1 MINLKEIIDF
11 DIERLNKKQCEEEIK
26 HFHEKGR
33 VKCRFLERIGR
44 RMIITQNY
52 DPRKVYPILLKF
64 YRDDSFDKVNK
75 KDLKSIAKGAKD
87 KDLMKIVQELFDS
100 AEMELSLAE
109 VFDERDNYLLDK
121 PMDKFRPEKD
131 LEDLEEEECIEKI
144 KNFHRRGRNKA
155 RSLENIGRRMIIT
168 NNYDP
173 RIVYL
178 MISNLYD
185 RELHEQI
192 EKNTLKSIAEDA
204 KDDDLIL
211 TYQKL
216 KSEVDEEFL
225 SNRLKNRLDRA
236 TRASEVRDKFK
247 QINFPSNFQTEKR
260 KFEKEIEEISEKDM
274 NEIEILEDQLD
285 DVQSKVE
292 DSEYKYID
300 PFVEKYR
307 RGNPEARE
315 KLLKTINRQ
324 IDKDL
329 TIEELNEKIEEE
341 VECLEREAVSS
352 VFELG
357 QGDNID
363 DRIKYFVKV
372 FGTGNS
378 RLVNIGSELMDIDR
392 SEFSDRVNEVYRE
405 MQEELELHEFQSN
418 LGLDTETEIPDFRIS
433 RNEIENLE
441 HPEIIEEL
449 RKRNLSWQE
458 IESMSGIE
466 FEEFLEELFNSMEY
480 DAWQT
485 NKSGDQGADV
495 IAEKVGEKV
504 AIQAKNKNSKTSNSA
519 VQEVKAA
526 MEHYNCN
533 KGMVVSTSSYTD
545 SAKELANSNNIELWR
560 REKIMNA
567 KEKYLD
573 ETRL

>member
-1 MINLKEIIDF
+1 MKDIIDF
-11 DIERLNKKQCEEEIK
+11 DIERLDKGECEEEIK
-26 HFHEKGR
+26 NFAKRGR
-33 VKCRFLERIGR
+33 IKCRFLERIGR

-52 DPRKVYPILLKF
+52 DARKVYPIILKF
-64 YRDDSFDKVNK
+64 YRDDSFDEVNK
-75 KDLKSIAKGAKD
+75 KDLKLIAKGAKD
-87 KDLMKIVQELFDS
+87 EDLAKIVQELFDS
-100 AEMELSLAE
+100 AEVELSLAE
-109 VFDERDNYLLDK
+109 VFDERDNYLLDN
-121 PMDKFRPEKD
+121 PMDKFRAKKD
-131 LEDLEEEECIEKI
+131 LEDLEEDECLEKI
-144 KNFHRRGRNKA
+144 KTFHRRGRGKA

-168 NNYDP
+168 DNYDP

-178 MISNLYD
+178 MISNLYE

-204 KDDDLIL
+204 KEDELIT

-216 KSEVDEEFL
+216 KSEVGEEFL
-225 SNRLKNRLDRA
+225 SNGLKDRLDRA
-236 TRASEVRDKFK
+236 MRASELESKFK

-260 KFEKEIEEISEKDM
+260 KFEKEIEKISEKDM

-285 DVQSKVE
+285 DIQSKVE
-292 DSEYKYID
+292 GSEYKYID
-300 PFVEKYR
+300 PFVEKYK

-324 IDKDL
+324 IDKDIEL
-329 TIEELNEKIEEE
+329 EELNEKIEQE

-352 VFELG
+352 VLELG
-357 QGDNID
+357 EGDNLD

-418 LGLDTETEIPDFRIS
+418 LGLDTETEMPDFRIS

-441 HPEIIEEL
+441 HPEIIEGL
-449 RKRNLSWQE
+449 RQRSLSWQD
-458 IESMSGIE
+458 IESMSGLE
-466 FEEFLEELFNSMEY
+466 FEGFLEELFNSMGY

-485 NKSGDQGADV
+485 DKSGDQGADV

-504 AIQAKNKNSKTSNSA
+504 AIQAKNKNSKTLNSA